1 MQTSVDKQRW
11 RRSERSALHARS
23 TTAPYSL
30 EDLTDSLQDQTPSNR
45 VGDILLYFL
54 STLCDD
60 EMMED
65 ADDTKS

>member
-1 MQTSVDKQRW
+1 M
-11 RRSERSALHARS
+11 HARS